1 MSSDDGLYIPGQVAQ
16 ISVSVFDSAGVAAD
30 PGALRLK
37 VKPPT
42 GAVTTYIYGTDV
54 IVVKDSTGCYH
65 ADILLTAAGQWA
77 YRWELDAPNA
87 GAAEGVITVQKS
99 RVI

>member
-1 MSSDDGLYIPGQVAQ
+1 MSDAFYIPGELARM
-16 ISVSVFDSAGVAAD
+16 SLTAKDATGVLAD

-37 VKPPT
+37 VKTPA
-42 GAVTTYIYGTDV
+42 GIVTTYTYGSSAEV
-54 IVVKDSTGCYH
+54 IKDSTGRYH
-65 ADILLTAAGQWA
+65 ADIQLTAAGVWA

-87 GAAEGVITVQKS
+87 GAAEGAITVQKS

>member
-1 MSSDDGLYIPGQVAQ
+1 MSDNYIPGEVTR
-16 ISVSVFDSAGVAAD
+16 ISVTVMDSAGAAAD

-37 VKPPT
+37 VKPPA
-42 GAVTTYIYGTDV
+42 GAVTTYTFGSSAEI
-54 IVVKDSTGCYH
+54 IKDAVGRYH
-65 ADILLTAAGQWA
+65 ADIQLTAAGVWA

-87 GAAEGVITVQKS
+87 GAVEGVITVQKS

>member
-1 MSSDDGLYIPGQVAQ
+1 MSDTYIPGEVARLLLTAT
-16 ISVSVFDSAGVAAD
+16 DAAGAVAD

-42 GAVTTYIYGTDV
+42 GALATYTFGGGAEI
-54 IVVKDSTGCYH
+54 VKDAVGRYH
-65 ADILLTAAGQWA
+65 ADVLLTAAGLWI

-87 GAAEGVITVQKS
+87 GACEGAITVQKS

>member
-1 MSSDDGLYIPGQVAQ
+1 MSDTYIPGEVAR
-16 ISVSVFDSAGVAAD
+16 VSLTATDTAGAAAD

-42 GAVTTYIYGTDV
+42 GALATYTFGVGADI
-54 IVVKDSTGCYH
+54 VKDAVGRYH
-65 ADILLTAAGQWA
+65 ADILLAAAGLWA

-87 GAAEGVITVQKS
+87 GAVEGTITVQKS